1 MCPYKKSI
9 DCLARIT
16 NKIRIVLVLLSYSL
30 INFMTHSIYQL
41 IQIAKNLMQT
51 YSFSFIFWIWCIY
64 IRYADYLV
72 PLGRY
77 KTLMYRNVV
86 WLVQFIGSKYWEYP
100 CYICCSLIHFLCLTI
115 KLQQRYFDQIYS
127 PFMPF
132 NH

>member
-1 MCPYKKSI
+1 MCHSDKKSI

-16 NKIRIVLVLLSYSL
+16 NKIRIVLILLSYSL
-30 INFMTHSIYQL
+30 INFMTHSIYHWYRL
-41 IQIAKNLMQT
+41 RNLMQT

-77 KTLMYRNVV
+77 KTLMCRNMV

-100 CYICCSLIHFLCLTI
+100 YYICCSLLHFFVFDHQIATEIFWPDLFPIHAF
-115 KLQQRYFDQIYS
+115 
-127 PFMPF
+127 
-132 NH
+132 